1 MKNIDALENSLSSIR
16 LGGGR
21 EILDDVI
28 DMAVGI
34 MLNKKV
40 GDQVNEGEILCYLHS
55 NKNVKLIILVA
66 KQVFD
71 AFEISKEKVEKP
83 KIVLEII

>member
-1 MKNIDALENSLSSIR
+1 MAMSIMFPLAKNIIPIKAKESCYVKNIDALEISLSSIR

-28 DMAVGI
+28 DMAAGI

-40 GDQVNEGEILCYLHS
+40 GDQVNEGEVLCYYI
-55 NKNVKLIILVA
+55 LIRM
-66 KQVFD
+66 
-71 AFEISKEKVEKP
+71 
-83 KIVLEII
+83 

>member
-1 MKNIDALENSLSSIR
+1 MKNIDALENSLSSII

-28 DMAVGI
+28 DMAAGI

-40 GDQVNEGEILCYLHS
+40 GDQVNEGEVLCYLHS

>member
-28 DMAVGI
+28 DMAAGI

-40 GDQVNEGEILCYLHS
+40 GDQVNEDEVLCYLHS

-71 AFEISKEKVEKP
+71 AFEISKK
-83 KIVLEII
+83 LFNYMRFF